1 MMSGA
6 NEQAVNST
14 IMTIEELLNIDNQ
27 YYSSH
32 PISIAIGHATTQND
46 EKVEDM
52 LKRADQVM
60 YQKKKDYYEYF
71 TQTVDE

>member
-1 MMSGA
+1 MVYVA
-6 NEQAVNST
+6 LQV
-14 IMTIEELLNIDNQ
+14 LLC
-27 YYSSH
+27 
-32 PISIAIGHATTQND
+32 PTTQND
-46 EKVEDM
+46 EKIEDM